1 MLYIYQTLNH
11 ITIPPPYTTIPPQYI
26 SVPPQYISVPP
37 HPTAMTTL
45 YGWNSSQTYRLYCYC
60 NSVNYDL
67 MLTLRNAFSIFI
79 SHRNVMH
86 LSDIKSY
93 NHPTTIYICPT
104 IIYNHPTAIYIHPT
118 TIYIRPTASNHNDY
132 FVWMEQF
139 SNIQTCYYNSV
150 N

>member
-1 MLYIYQTLNH
+1 MLCIYQTLNH
-11 ITIPPPYTTIPPQYI
+11 ITIPPQYTTIPLQYI
-26 SVPPQYISVPP
+26 SVLPQYISVPP

-79 SHRNVMH
+79 SHKDVMY

-93 NHPTTIYICPT
+93 NHPTAIYNHPTTIYNHPATIYICPA
-104 IIYNHPTAIYIHPT
+104 AIHIC
-118 TIYIRPTASNHNDY
+118 PTASDRNDY
-132 FVWMEQF
+132 FVYMEQAACR
-139 SNIQTCYYNSV
+139 QH
-150 N
+150 